1 MGETILPEKENL
13 RRAVRWISEQGTFSV
28 KVVDEASLR
37 FDLSPADAAFLL
49 RHFAGKKEGEQPPTL
64 TLPRKGGG
72 NRKGGKP

>member
-1 MGETILPEKENL
+1 MIMGESILPEKENL

-49 RHFAGKKEGEQPPTL
+49 RHFAGKKEGGDPP
-64 TLPRKGGG
+64 P
-72 NRKGGKP
+72 

>member
-28 KVVDEASLR
+28 KVVDEACLR

-49 RHFAGKKEGEQPPTL
+49 RHFAGKREESSPP
-64 TLPRKGGG
+64 P
-72 NRKGGKP
+72 

>member
-28 KVVDEASLR
+28 KVVDEACLR

-49 RHFAGKKEGEQPPTL
+49 RFAGRKEGNNPP
-64 TLPRKGGG
+64 P
-72 NRKGGKP
+72 